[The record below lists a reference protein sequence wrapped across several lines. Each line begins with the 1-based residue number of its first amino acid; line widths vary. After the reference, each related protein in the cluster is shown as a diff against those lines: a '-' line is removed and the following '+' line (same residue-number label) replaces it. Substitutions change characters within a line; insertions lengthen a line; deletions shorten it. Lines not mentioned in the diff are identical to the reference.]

1 MSTNGT
7 GVQNASGNSEE
18 GCYRS
23 GDHARHSD
31 TVIGAVNGG
40 LVL

>member
-1 MSTNGT
+1 MSANGT
-7 GVQNASGNSEE
+7 ATQSASEDSEE
-18 GCYRS
+18 DSYRS
-23 GDHARHSD
+23 GDQARHSD